1 MTQFRPCIDIH
12 EGKVKQIVGSTL
24 HSNPVTNFVAEL
36 PPSYYA
42 NLFRISGLE
51 GAHVIMLDDKSKEA
65 AMEALE
71 TYLGGLQV
79 GGGINI
85 DNAEEFLDNGAEKV
99 IVTSYIFPNGSL
111 DTGRLAELGKRIG
124 KDRIVV
130 DLSCIR
136 VSDGDRIRWKVVRDR
151 WKNLTDF
158 ELTSWNLSLLA
169 DMCSE
174 FLVHSVTFEG
184 KRRGIDEE
192 LIRLLASC
200 TDIPATYAG
209 GASSIS
215 DLYRVKEIS
224 GGTVDLTIGSG
235 LDIFGGDIKFDDC
248 VKFNKENE

>member
-1 MTQFRPCIDIH
+1 MTAFRPCIDIH

-24 HSNPVTNFVAEL
+24 SSKPVTNFVADL
-36 PPSYYA
+36 PASYYA

-51 GAHVIMLDDKSKEA
+51 GCHVIMLDNNSKEA

-71 TYLGGLQV
+71 AYLGGLQV

-85 DNAEEFLDNGAEKV
+85 DNAEEFLDAGAEKV
-99 IVTSYIFPNGSL
+99 IVTSYIFPNGVL

-124 KDRIVV
+124 KDKIVV

-136 VSDGDRIRWKVVRDR
+136 VSDGDKIRWKVVRDR
-151 WKNLTDF
+151 WKNITDF
-158 ELTSWNLSLLA
+158 EITSWNLSLLS
-169 DMCSE
+169 DLCSE

-184 KRRGIDEE
+184 KRAGIDEE
-192 LIRLLASC
+192 LITLLTSSSN
-200 TDIPATYAG
+200 IPITYAG

-215 DLYRVKEIS
+215 DLYKVKELS
-224 GGTVDLTIGSG
+224 GGAVDLTIGSG